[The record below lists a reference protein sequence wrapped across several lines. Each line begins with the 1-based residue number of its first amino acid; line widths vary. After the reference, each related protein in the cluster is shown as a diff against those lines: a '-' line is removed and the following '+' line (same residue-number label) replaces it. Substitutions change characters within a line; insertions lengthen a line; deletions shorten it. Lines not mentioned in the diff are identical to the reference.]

1 MNNFLQKLLRLKT
14 PVKIAVT
21 LGIIVLIVGAY
32 GGLFY
37 LDIQDQIKGAQTR
50 GTQLQTEKRNYE
62 KRKREYQAYRTELTQ
77 LQQEQR
83 DLLKALPKKA
93 EIPTFLSNLQEQA
106 ELSGVEIVSLTIDAE
121 SPSQLYIRIPV
132 RVDVRGTYHSITKF
146 FKNLSELPRIVN
158 VERLALS
165 IEKRDTGLSPRMR
178 ARFVAVTFR
187 YRAVAGSAGFDSEGE
202 L

>member
-14 PVKIAVT
+14 PVKIAAT
-21 LGIIVLIVGAY
+21 LGVIVLIAGAY

-37 LDIQDQIKGAQTR
+37 LDIQDQIKGTRARGAQLK
-50 GTQLQTEKRNYE
+50 GEKANYE
-62 KRKREYQAYRTELTQ
+62 TRKREYQAYRTELTQ

-106 ELSGVEIVSLTIDAE
+106 ELAGLEIMSLAIDAE
-121 SPSQLYIRIPV
+121 NPMELYIRIPV
-132 RVDVRGTYHSITKF
+132 RIEVRGTYHSITKF

-158 VERLALS
+158 VERLSLA
-165 IEKRDTGLSPRMR
+165 IEKVEMGSSPRMR
-178 ARFVAVTFR
+178 AKFVAVTFR
-187 YRAVAGSAGFDSEGE
+187 YRDSGGAPVEEGT
-202 L
+202 

>member
-1 MNNFLQKLLRLKT
+1 MNDFLQKLTRLKT
-14 PVKIAVT
+14 PVKIAAT
-21 LGIIVLIVGAY
+21 LGVVAVILGIY

-37 LDIQDQIKGAQTR
+37 LDIQDKIKGARSRQ
-50 GTQLQTEKRNYE
+50 QALKVEKDNYE

-106 ELSGVEIVSLTIDAE
+106 ELAGLEIVSLNIEGENPMD
-121 SPSQLYIRIPV
+121 LYIRIPV
-132 RVDVRGTYHSITKF
+132 RIDVRGTYHSITKF

-158 VERLALS
+158 VENLSLSVEKSEPGSAPRL
-165 IEKRDTGLSPRMR
+165 R
-178 ARFVAVTFR
+178 ARFVAATFR
-187 YRAVAGSAGFDSEGE
+187 YRNQDESEGGT
-202 L
+202 

>member
-14 PVKIAVT
+14 PIKIAAT
-21 LGIIVLIVGAY
+21 LGLMIVIVGAY

-37 LDIQDQIKGAQTR
+37 LDIEDQIKAAHNRAAQLR
-50 GTQLQTEKRNYE
+50 TEKSNYE
-62 KRKREYQAYRTELTQ
+62 TRKREYQAYRTELTQ

-106 ELSGVEIVSLTIDAE
+106 ELAGLEIVTLTIDAE
-121 SPSQLYIRIPV
+121 NPMQLYIRIPV
-132 RVDVRGTYHSITKF
+132 RIDVRGTYHSITKF

-158 VERLALS
+158 VERLSLS
-165 IEKRDTGLSPRMR
+165 IEKVEHGASPRMR

-187 YRAVAGSAGFDSEGE
+187 YRDTGGAPVEEGT
-202 L
+202 

>member
-14 PVKIAVT
+14 PVKIAAT
-21 LGIIVLIVGAY
+21 LGVIGVIVAAY

-37 LDIQDQIKGAQTR
+37 LDIQDQIKGARARQV
-50 GTQLQTEKRNYE
+50 QLQAEKTNYE
-62 KRKREYQAYRTELTQ
+62 NRKREYQAYRNELTQ

-106 ELSGVEIVSLTIDAE
+106 ELAGLEIVSLSIDAE
-121 SPSQLYIRIPV
+121 NPMELYIRIPV
-132 RVDVRGTYHSITKF
+132 RIEVRGTYHTITKF

-158 VERLALS
+158 VERLTLS
-165 IEKRDTGLSPRMR
+165 IEKAELGASPRMR
-178 ARFVAVTFR
+178 ARFIAVTFR
-187 YRAVAGSAGFDSEGE
+187 YRDTGGAAAALEDGS
-202 L
+202 

>member
-1 MNNFLQKLLRLKT
+1 MNDFLQKLTRLKT
-14 PVKIAVT
+14 PIKIAITAALVVVI
-21 LGIIVLIVGAY
+21 LAVY

-50 GTQLQTEKRNYE
+50 QQQLKGEKDNYE

-83 DLLKALPKKA
+83 ELLKALPKNA

-106 ELSGVEIVSLTIDAE
+106 ELAGLEIVSLTIEAE
-121 SPSQLYIRIPV
+121 NPMELYIRIPV
-132 RVDVRGTYHSITKF
+132 RIEVRGSYHTITKF

-158 VERLALS
+158 VENLS
-165 IEKRDTGLSPRMR
+165 LSVEKADLGTSPRMR
-178 ARFVAVTFR
+178 ARFVAATFR
-187 YRAVAGSAGFDSEGE
+187 YRDGGGSEGGT
-202 L
+202 

>member
-14 PVKIAVT
+14 PVKIAAT
-21 LGIIVLIVGAY
+21 LGVIVLIAGAY

-37 LDIQDQIKGAQTR
+37 LDIQDQIKGAKAR
-50 GTQLQTEKRNYE
+50 GTQLQTEKTTYE
-62 KRKREYQAYRTELTQ
+62 TRKREYQAYRTELTQ

-83 DLLKALPKKA
+83 DLLKALPKNA

-106 ELSGVEIVSLTIDAE
+106 ELAGLEIVALAIEAE
-121 SPSQLYIRIPV
+121 NPMQLYIRIPV
-132 RVDVRGTYHSITKF
+132 RIEVRGTYHSITKF

-158 VERLALS
+158 VEKLSLS
-165 IEKRDTGLSPRMR
+165 IEKAEIGASPRLR

-187 YRAVAGSAGFDSEGE
+187 YRDTKGASAAEEGS
-202 L
+202 